1 MKSAKKLLAF
11 FMAVIMLFSVMS
23 VGMVAMAATVSVDSN
38 TGADNYETT
47 DNVIICVPETI
58 YLKPSDA
65 ENGSTTAQYFVNNK
79 VDETGKISVAAK
91 ADDTRGEISIYAPE
105 FTAFSISANAVSG
118 DIGDPIIGSSN
129 DAVAESYEN
138 VRWENSSFGGKG
150 YIYFAGLCCYING
163 KGLKFGQTALVEW
176 EVTLYYGDDDTV
188 GKTYYAY
195 TALYSPLYNAVGAST
210 ETRYDKS
217 NRYNQNTS
225 WIVGLTGIS
234 TVETSV
240 GGSGMNNDVGS
251 LVSGSFINE
260 PLLGLS
266 TNVVKSSVANVKDTI
281 NENGAKYVRGYQ
293 LTNNTSTSSRGSIGY
308 ISVDSSRYTN
318 MNQVPNF
325 HIGSEC
331 NEAGSNNASLLHLY
345 SLFTVGALNCY
356 TADAKNESTPSGWTF
371 WAKLTENNYEASKN
385 VKCSVESGITSSKSL
400 RDYVYDKHAVRF
412 YYAPSIELSSIT
424 SEDYLH
430 VMTQTKAES
439 GATDFYANTY
449 VSAQINV
456 TDKSDLRASV
466 IQSTS
471 LDETKYTQNSW
482 SGASAT
488 VVEEFQ
494 DALRDAAE
502 VLGNPAASQSEIDS
516 ALSNLE
522 NKKSK
527 LKVTIHFNAATN
539 GGAFE
544 DGDTYK
550 DYNVTFGA
558 KNSVTLGSAL
568 LKYFKVLK
576 KDYEFIGWTVYP
588 ENDPLKASLDSI
600 ANITYGDTLIAH
612 FRKTIA
618 VNFHYLVDVSGNTDV
633 TENSPY
639 IIYDNEDKALNVDVK
654 DPDKVSDYEFTGWTL
669 NPKST
674 KGETLADKL
683 EGVTESTEYY
693 ATYQKNIKVRL
704 DSNGGTF
711 DITSVFGGIGY
722 NYDLTQSTGT
732 TTTVTLPETTPT
744 KAGSSFKGWDI
755 DGVVYQAGDTVEISE
770 STTAT
775 AVWDV
780 GVYKVTFVYMNTN
793 GTELSV
799 DENIEYGNAAIAPT
813 EFPQCW
819 YNSEKH
825 YKFVKWDKEF
835 DFISDDT
842 VIKAVYTTGENHNY
856 TTEGKYPTCDEAGEV
871 KFTCNDCGYSYVYS
885 SGPLGCDFESVD
897 SKDATCTEDGYVKY
911 VCKNDPSHTKTE
923 VIKAQ
928 GHKYEGTD
936 YVPPTCTEEG
946 YYKSGECSNCHQD
959 LTNIKIKALGHDFSI
974 ELEHENAT
982 CTEGGYTLYKCSR
995 CDETDTVTIPAHD
1008 HDWTAVVTPATCEKD
1023 GKTVYTCSYDPSHTQ
1038 TLVIPAIKHNWI
1050 TIVIAPTCT
1059 SKGYTIVSCAN
1070 CGESSKKDYV
1080 DALGHDY
1087 SSVEVPPTCTEKG
1100 YTKYTC
1106 SACGHSY
1113 KDNFVDA
1120 VGHDHSKITVVAPTC
1135 TKRGYTLYECTNCD
1149 SSYKSDFVDAIG
1161 HDYELINTVQP
1172 TLTQSGY
1179 KHYKCSTCGNE
1190 YKKIIYS
1197 EGKALVAHT
1206 LYDDNND
1213 IVADAIITVV
1223 HNESGE
1229 TIILKSDKNG
1239 YFTYVFPEGSYT
1251 LTVSAYGYDTITGTL
1266 TVKNGEY
1273 EIQTPA
1279 VPKYKCSCLCHV
1291 DSFIGRLYRFITKL
1305 LSLFGYKCCECSQT
1319 N

>member
-38 TGADNYETT
+38 TGADNYEIT

-129 DAVAESYEN
+129 DAVTESYEN

-195 TALYSPLYNAVGAST
+195 TTIYMPIRSVGAVSESRRTDDYNNEISSWITGITSTGAVNNVIGTSRVNDGGKTASGYFRYDPLWTDLYTGGSSESVDDYTVADNTQKYVYATATKDSAWTRAVG
-210 ETRYDKS
+210 Y
-217 NRYNQNTS
+217 
-225 WIVGLTGIS
+225 TGY
-234 TVETSV
+234 
-240 GGSGMNNDVGS
+240 
-251 LVSGSFINE
+251 L
-260 PLLGLS
+260 
-266 TNVVKSSVANVKDTI
+266 
-281 NENGAKYVRGYQ
+281 Q
-293 LTNNTSTSSRGSIGY
+293 
-308 ISVDSSRYTN
+308 VDASRYTN
-318 MNQVPNF
+318 TNQIPNF
-325 HIGSEC
+325 VIGSD
-331 NEAGSNNASLLHLY
+331 ALRVKGHKKDSLDQYYVWYTLGDGSESIG
-345 SLFTVGALNCY
+345 SDQ
-356 TADAKNESTPSGWTF
+356 DAKPSGWTQLYNVSEPRDE
-371 WAKLTENNYEASKN
+371 KRISTVPSYEVSSLLDGKYIHVASQGR
-385 VKCSVESGITSSKSL
+385 SSYGIT
-400 RDYVYDKHAVRF
+400 
-412 YYAPSIELSSIT
+412 
-424 SEDYLH
+424 
-430 VMTQTKAES
+430 
-439 GATDFYANTY
+439 TDHNFSNAY
-449 VSAQINV
+449 VSCVFNV

-618 VNFHYLVDVSGNTDV
+618 VNFHYLVDVRGNTDV
-633 TENSPY
+633 TENSLY
-639 IIYDNEDKALNVDVK
+639 IYDNEDKALNVDVK

-744 KAGSSFKGWDI
+744 KAGNSFKGWDI

-856 TTEGKYPTCDEAGEV
+856 TTEGNYPTCDEAGEV

-995 CDETDTVTIPAHD
+995 CDETDTVIIPAHD

-1149 SSYKSDFVDAIG
+1149 SSYKSDYVDAIG